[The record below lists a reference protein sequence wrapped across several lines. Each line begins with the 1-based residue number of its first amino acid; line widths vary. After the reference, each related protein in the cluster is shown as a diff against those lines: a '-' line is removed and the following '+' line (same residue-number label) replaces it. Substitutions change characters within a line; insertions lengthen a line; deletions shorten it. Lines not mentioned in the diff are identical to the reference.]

1 MFDNNNK
8 IFAYKISLQ
17 LDQHLVALFNLCYD
31 INIRM
36 ENITVENNEILYAS
50 QLFKESFYNL
60 LDINKDELTLQK
72 DGKYIYSKDE
82 FFENLAAQLN
92 SYYLKSDQFI
102 EKLNSKEFLYY
113 LKDSFILYSTFENSK
128 EVTNNINSKFKSLKI
143 ISALIE
149 NLESSKLKEAIAS
162 ISTIY
167 EFDKSGQFVKVPDT
181 LLKPQLFK
189 IPVDYL
195 DDNLIIEEI
204 FDIDNF
210 WINLNTQFTQQIQ
223 FDFQADDVFLIK
235 DKNLNKTIGL
245 KINGFILLKY
255 DVDFTKYI
263 KKEFANQ
270 FIWDLFKENIF
281 REKTNNLSHSSELI
295 NEFKA
300 KSKDCEFNKLLSNL
314 KQNLYIDRSI
324 NIQDAYRSFFEEF
337 IMITKLDEL
346 SNLNLF
352 LPDDEGDGD
361 MIGIYT
367 EEKIGKKYNLL
378 HHIKHKDSKSIT
390 KFVNSNPTNEKKIKV
405 NILKAELSFYLV
417 EKYFEDIVEGLLK
430 DNNVDF
436 ISNVELCINR
446 QSKAEFDFI
455 IFTNNEFLVLEAK
468 TTLSRDNVYQTLKKF
483 NENINLLKQITNSN
497 VENFKFKLLGLLSNS
512 NLDNYKHFFIDK
524 VYNSTR
530 KDYYV
535 TPYKFK
541 VPFFNHQDL
550 ELECIAEPELSKL
563 NDYIKEICQ
572 I

>member
-31 INIRM
+31 INIRI
-36 ENITVENNEILYAS
+36 ENITVEDNEILYAS
-50 QLFKESFYNL
+50 KLFKEPFYNL
-60 LDINKDELTLQK
+60 LDINKDELILQK

-128 EVTNNINSKFKSLKI
+128 EVTNNLNSKFKSLKI

-149 NLESSKLKEAIAS
+149 NLESSTLQEAIAS

-189 IPVDYL
+189 IPVNYL

-210 WINLNTQFTQQIQ
+210 WINLNTQFTKQIEL
-223 FDFQADDVFLIK
+223 DFQTDDVFLIK
-235 DKNLNKTIGL
+235 DKSINKTIGL
-245 KINGFILLKY
+245 KINDFILLKY

-263 KKEFANQ
+263 KEEFANQ
-270 FIWDLFKENIF
+270 FMWQLFKENIF
-281 REKTNNLSHSSELI
+281 REKTNNLSHNSELI
-295 NEFKA
+295 DEFKA
-300 KSKDCEFNKLLSNL
+300 KSKDSEFNKLLSNL
-314 KQNLYIDRSI
+314 KQNLYIDRNI
-324 NIQDAYRSFFEEF
+324 NIQDPYRSFFEEF

-352 LPDDEGDGD
+352 LPDEDGDCD

-378 HHIKHKDSKSIT
+378 HHIKHKDSRSIT
-390 KFVNSNPTNEKKIKV
+390 KFVNSNPTSEKKVKV
-405 NILKAELSFYLV
+405 NILKADLSFYLV
-417 EKYFEDIVEGLLK
+417 EKYFEDIVEGLLE
-430 DNNVDF
+430 DNNIDF

-446 QSKAEFDFI
+446 QSKAEFDFV
-455 IFTNNEFLVLEAK
+455 IFKNNEFLVLEAK
-468 TTLSRDNVYQTLKKF
+468 TTLSKDNVYQTLKKF

-497 VENFKFKLLGLLSNS
+497 LENFKFKLLGLLSNS
-512 NLDNYKHFFIDK
+512 NLDNYKHFFIDT
-524 VYNSTR
+524 VYNSIR
-530 KDYYV
+530 KDYCV